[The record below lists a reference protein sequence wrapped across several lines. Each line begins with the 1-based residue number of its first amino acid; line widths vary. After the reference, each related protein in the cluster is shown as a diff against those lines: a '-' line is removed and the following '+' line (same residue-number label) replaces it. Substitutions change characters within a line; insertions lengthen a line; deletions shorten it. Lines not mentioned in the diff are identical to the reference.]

1 MTKPPSESPAEQA
14 TQAKRNFV
22 VAAHAASPMRAVER
36 YPWTAVTA
44 TAAATMAAT
53 VVVSLPVFGKSSGKV
68 GGTLISTGMAL
79 AGSLLRAKFMPPGV
93 DLNATL
99 KPTPRPSDS
108 KVNVDSAGTF

>member
-1 MTKPPSESPAEQA
+1 MTKPPSVSPAELA

-22 VAAHAASPMRAVER
+22 VAAHAASPLRAVER

-53 VVVSLPVFGKSSGKV
+53 VVVSVPAFGKSTSKV
-68 GGTLISTGMAL
+68 GGTLISTGLAL

-99 KPTPRPSDS
+99 KPTPSPTQSS
-108 KVNVDSAGTF
+108 AKVTANV